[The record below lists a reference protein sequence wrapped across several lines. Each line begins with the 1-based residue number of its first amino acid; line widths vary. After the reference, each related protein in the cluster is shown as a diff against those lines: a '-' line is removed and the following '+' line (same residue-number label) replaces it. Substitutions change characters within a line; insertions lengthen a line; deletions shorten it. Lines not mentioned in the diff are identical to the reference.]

1 MNKIFFLIFA
11 LVVNLTAV
19 LGQNAHGPRPRMQ
32 EDDQSFWAK
41 RNAYITAEMGLT
53 PEEAATF
60 IPLSEELQKKKF
72 ELWKSYKRELRQAA
86 HSKPED
92 VSEAEYKRL
101 IDENFELKTQEI
113 KLEKDYYK
121 KFEKILSPEKLFKYQ
136 RAEVRFAAML
146 MRGKMAN
153 SDKKGTTKNRND

>member
-32 EDDQSFWAK
+32 EDAQSFWAK

-72 ELWKSYKRELRQAA
+72 ELWKSYKREMRKAV
-86 HSKPED
+86 HSKSED

-101 IDENFELKTQEI
+101 IDENFELKMQEI

-121 KFEKILSPEKLFKYQ
+121 KFEKILSPTKLFKYQ
-136 RAEVRFAAML
+136 RAEVKFAAML

-153 SDKKGTTKNRND
+153 PDKKGATKNRND